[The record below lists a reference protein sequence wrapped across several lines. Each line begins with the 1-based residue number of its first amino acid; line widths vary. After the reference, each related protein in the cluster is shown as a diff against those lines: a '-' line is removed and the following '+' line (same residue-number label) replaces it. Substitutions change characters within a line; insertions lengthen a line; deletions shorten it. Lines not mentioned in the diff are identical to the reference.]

1 MQLRTPLAIASV
13 LGTAV
18 GLLAYARFR
27 REMAQIQA
35 AAEAGG
41 MVAQTAAGPI
51 EFAESG
57 DGEPLLMI
65 HGAGGGY
72 DQGLLIGRDLGPG
85 FRIIAPSRFGYLGT
99 PTPEDISPA
108 TQAEAHAA
116 LLDHL
121 EIERCIV
128 AGASAGA
135 PSAIEFALRYP
146 GRTTALILLVPRA
159 YDPTDAV
166 GVDEHP
172 QSQLV
177 LRLIERSADFLFWLA
192 IKVAR
197 GAVVR
202 FMGVPPELDRQ
213 ATADDRARVTEVLR
227 SVLPL
232 SRRVRGIAVDSEAR
246 VGPWPL
252 EQIAVPTLIVSAEDD
267 LFRTLPAARFTA
279 RHIPGCEL
287 KVLESGGHLMLGQ
300 GGQIRSW
307 IIDFLARSRKPRE
320 RTAPH
325 PPALRYTA
333 DGAAT

>member
-1 MQLRTPLAIASV
+1 MRVGTPLAIASG
-13 LGTAV
+13 LGAAL

-27 REMAQIQA
+27 REMAQIEA

-41 MVAQTAAGPI
+41 MIAHTAAGPI

-85 FRIIAPSRFGYLGT
+85 FRIIAPSRFSYLGT
-99 PTPEDISPA
+99 PIPEDTSPEA
-108 TQAEAHAA
+108 QAEAHAA

-121 EIERCIV
+121 GIERCIV

-146 GRTTALILLVPRA
+146 DRTAALILLVPRV
-159 YDPTDAV
+159 YDPSDAV

-172 QSQLV
+172 LSQLV

-192 IKVAR
+192 INATR

-213 ATADDRARVTEVLR
+213 ASAADRARVTELLR

-232 SRRVRGIAVDSEAR
+232 SRRVRGIAVDSEPQ

-252 EQIAVPTLIVSAEDD
+252 ERLNVPTLIVSAEDD
-267 LFRTLPAARFTA
+267 LFRTLPGARFTA
-279 RHIPGCEL
+279 RQIPGCEL

-300 GGQIRSW
+300 GEQVRSW
-307 IIDFLARSRKPRE
+307 IDDFLARSRKPQE
-320 RTAPH
+320 RKALHPRAPT
-325 PPALRYTA
+325 R
-333 DGAAT
+333 AAA